1 MINRFQKTELEYL
14 MANFAAVGVIGARQV
29 GKTTLCRSLNYI
41 VEKVL
46 YLDLERPSDLLKLTD
61 SEFFLTSNDDKTVI
75 LDEIHHKPEL
85 FPLLRSL
92 IDEKRTPGR
101 FLILGSASPQLLRQ
115 SSESLAGRIAYLR
128 LYPLN
133 LLEVEGSVNWQEL
146 WFKGGFPEPLFK
158 TSENLTRLWYENF
171 LINYVQKDLPAFGL
185 GAEPNLIYRM
195 LQITASSNASMLN
208 YSMISKS
215 MGVSMPTVKSYFGFL
230 ENSFLVFTLQ
240 PWFDNIKKR
249 LIKSPKLYFEDT
261 GVLHHL
267 LRIKNFDSLLGNIAA
282 GLSWE
287 NFVINQLRY
296 LLLSTDQLYFYRT
309 HDGAE
314 IDLLVRRN
322 NDWLFGAEIKLTNA
336 PSLSKGTYLAIED
349 LGLKKLFVITPD
361 SDNYLMHKNIE
372 VIGLLDMLKRI
383 ATL

>member
-29 GKTTLCRSLNYI
+29 GKTTLCKSLNYI
-41 VEKVL
+41 AEKVL

-185 GAEPNLIYRM
+185 GAEPNAIYRM

-372 VIGLLDMLKRI
+372 VIGLLDLLKRI